1 MVQHRRH
8 SMALAL
14 SFAVKSLATWF
25 PHLFRHHTPASKY
38 NHVLTN
44 ILVMIKSF
52 LVHSFSFILSFKF
65 GIVQNKNPS
74 LFLFLYKYIGT
85 NFRLRFHPIFLQY
98 MYTTLSSYIL
108 QCTFCTDI

>member
-52 LVHSFSFILSFKF
+52 LVHSFSLLISFIF
-65 GIVQNKNPS
+65 GSEQNKKPS
-74 LFLFLYKYIGT
+74 LCRILKKDIGT
-85 NFRLRFHPIFLQY
+85 DFRLRFHPICLQY
-98 MYTTLSSYIL
+98 M
-108 QCTFCTDI
+108 